1 MAYMY
6 VGVYVC
12 VCTHTQPQAHINS
25 RKKMFLILSFI
36 EQQWHGLS
44 LGLNEFSVFVKLTQM
59 TM

>member
-1 MAYMY
+1 MW
-6 VGVYVC
+6 VCYVC
-12 VCTHTQPQAHINS
+12 VCTHTHAQAHINS

-44 LGLNEFSVFVKLTQM
+44 LELNEFSVFVKLTQM